1 MIKAVIFDF
10 FGVLYV
16 NAVQLAWRELGGDTL
31 PKDKQQKVIDAWQA
45 RWQGTLTPEEIIE
58 ITAEVL
64 GITPQVWQSTITRHR
79 DIELDRQLLDYIAS
93 LRSKYKTGLLSNVQK
108 LERYTPLDELEKYFD
123 AIATSDKI
131 GFSKPDPRAY
141 YYILKKLGIRADESV
156 FIDDIDRYCDVAQS
170 IGMKTIE
177 YQDFGQMKQE
187 LEILLADSNN

>member
-16 NAVQLAWRELGGDTL
+16 DAVRLAWRELAGDTL

-45 RWQGTLTPEEIIE
+45 RWQGTLTPEEIIK

-93 LRSKYKTGLLSNVQK
+93 LHSKYKTGLLSNVQN
-108 LERYTPLDELEKYFD
+108 LERYTPLEELEKYFD
-123 AIATSDKI
+123 VIAASDKI

-141 YYILKKLGIRADESV
+141 HYILEKLGIRADESV
-156 FIDDIDRYCDVAQS
+156 FIDDIDRYCDAAQS

-187 LEILLADSNN
+187 LEKLLADSNN